1 MAPIHSIFEVFA
13 AEKATGVALKNKAYK
28 RSIIDLLDQGGNST
42 IPDLA
47 QALNI
52 STPKTT
58 SLVND
63 LIQDGL
69 IRDYGKMDSTGG
81 RRANEY
87 GLVAESCFF
96 IGVDIKHDFINIG
109 LMDFKKGLVSLKM
122 KEPYILENTRASF
135 HALMEI
141 IRTFISELTVEKNA
155 ILSLC
160 INLSGRINTEKG
172 YSYSFFHFEE
182 EPLSRVIE
190 KELGIRTFL
199 ENDTRAMAYGEFYN
213 GIVQHEKNVLFIN
226 LDYGVGL
233 GIFIEEQLYYGKSGF
248 GGELGHIPL
257 FQNEIICHCGKKGCL
272 ETEASG
278 QALIRLF
285 KEKMTQGSTSS
296 VSIKDGSPDTI
307 RLSDIIDATLNEDM
321 LCIELVEELGE
332 KIGKALAVLINIFNP
347 ELVILGGT
355 LMETGDY
362 LRLPIRSALN
372 KYSLSLVNSD
382 TQLRVSM
389 LGEKAGVVGG
399 CLLARNR
406 LLSMK

>member
-332 KIGKALAVLINIFNP
+332 KI
-347 ELVILGGT
+347 
-355 LMETGDY
+355 
-362 LRLPIRSALN
+362 
-372 KYSLSLVNSD
+372 
-382 TQLRVSM
+382 
-389 LGEKAGVVGG
+389 
-399 CLLARNR
+399 
-406 LLSMK
+406 